1 MDDQVVLARVR
12 EEDLATLEA
21 MINDPE
27 LTGPHEWFGWSDPH
41 VYRHRW
47 AETGLLG
54 SMGGTLMV
62 RSASL
67 AGETPDG
74 GASLAG
80 KPPDGDEVLGF
91 VNWRHIPVT
100 QISHCWEIGII
111 LAPRA
116 RGRGV
121 GTLAQQLLVRY
132 LFAHSLVNRI
142 QATTEISNVSEQ
154 RALEKAGFTREGVLR
169 GCGFRD
175 GQWRDGVIYS
185 VLRAEAD
192 LTATP

>member
-27 LTGPHEWFGWSDPH
+27 LTGTHEWFGWSDPH

-62 RSASL
+62 RS
-67 AGETPDG
+67 GND
-74 GASLAG
+74 
-80 KPPDGDEVLGF
+80 VLGF

-132 LFAHSLVNRI
+132 LFSHSLVNRI

-154 RALEKAGFTREGVLR
+154 RALQRAGFTREGVLR

-185 VLRAEAD
+185 VLRAEVD